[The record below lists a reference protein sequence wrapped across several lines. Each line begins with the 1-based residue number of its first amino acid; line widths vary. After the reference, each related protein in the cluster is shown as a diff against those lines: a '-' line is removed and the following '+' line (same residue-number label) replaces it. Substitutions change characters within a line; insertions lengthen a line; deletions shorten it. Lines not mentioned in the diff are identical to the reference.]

1 MIMDVPFDISSSAM
15 AVTVPGL
22 SDNLLGVRKVQ
33 GHEAMS
39 QLYEYQVELVNL
51 SEPEVVRQ
59 ALDRGGLLRPE
70 TLLGQAL
77 SVSVPLAREK
87 ARHFSGIVTKVCR
100 LQSPDTYPHYG
111 VTINPELW
119 LLTLNQECRIFQNLT
134 VPEVVKEILGQ
145 HKISSF
151 RESLFSKYRKWDCVT
166 QYRES
171 DFDFVSR
178 ILAHEGIYYYFEH
191 DEKGHTLVLADSVS
205 SHQEHEDFEAVWMGR
220 PSSSSRA
227 PDYLETWQDSFEIQ
241 PCTVALADF
250 DFRLH
255 GGNANLAIRRHVEAE
270 PKCAGLAIYDYPAK
284 CVLAENQED
293 ATGEA
298 APDKSREE
306 GERLAQTRLEEKR
319 CEAERYRGQGT
330 ARWLTTG
337 RLFSIANSE
346 AYAHRQ
352 FLVTGTTIT
361 LENARFT
368 SGGDAVG
375 ESCQIVVSAI
385 DSQTQFRSPRRE
397 KPVVRGPQTARVV
410 GPAGEEIWTDKY
422 GRIKL
427 QFHWDRDGRL
437 DQNSSCWVRVAQTW
451 AGNRWGAIHIP
462 RVGLEVV
469 VEFLEG
475 DPDRPLV
482 TGSVYNAE
490 NMPPYSLPEHK
501 TQSGIKTRSSK
512 GGTEAN
518 FNEIRFEDKK
528 GHEELHIQA
537 EKNMS
542 TLVKHNQTRE
552 VHGNRSVTVKGNE
565 TQTFKAD
572 HEISVTGASTGKY
585 DGGRTE
591 TVKNGDSLTVER
603 SDKTTMVGGEYNIVA
618 VKRYSV
624 SSGENATCDVSLREG
639 VVTITAKNEINFV
652 CGDATLSLKSD
663 GTVTIKGPK
672 AVNATGAD
680 SELELAASG
689 AKLSGKPMTKI
700 SGGMVEINE

>member
-1 MIMDVPFDISSSAM
+1 MDVPFDISLSAM
-15 AVTVPGL
+15 AVSVPGL
-22 SDNLLGVRKVQ
+22 RDNRLGVRKVQ
-33 GHEAMS
+33 GHEALG

-59 ALDRGGLLRPE
+59 ALAGEGTLRPE

-77 SVSVPLAREK
+77 TVSVPLASEK
-87 ARHFSGIVTKVCR
+87 ARHFSGIVTKARR
-100 LQSPDTYPHYG
+100 LPSPGTYLHYE

-119 LLTLNQECRIFQNLT
+119 LLTLNQECRIFQNMT
-134 VPEVVKEILGQ
+134 VPEVVKEILSQ
-145 HKISSF
+145 HKISLF

-171 DFDFVSR
+171 DFEFVSR

-205 SHQEHEDFEAVWMGR
+205 SHQAHEDFAAVWMGR

-227 PDYLETWQDSFEIQ
+227 PDYLETWQDSFEVQ
-241 PCTVALADF
+241 PCTVTLADF

-255 GGNANLAIRRHVEAE
+255 GGNANLAMRRHVEAE
-270 PKCAGLAIYDYPAK
+270 PKCAGLAIYDFPAK
-284 CVLAENQED
+284 CVLAENQEA
-293 ATGEA
+293 ATADA

-306 GERLAQTRLEEKR
+306 GERLAQTRLEERR
-319 CEAERYRGQGT
+319 CEAERYLGQGT

-337 RLFSIANSE
+337 RLFSIANAA
-346 AYAHRQ
+346 AYAQRQ
-352 FLVTGTTIT
+352 FLVTGTTIA

-368 SGGDAVG
+368 TGGDAVG
-375 ESCQIVVSAI
+375 ESCEISVSAI
-385 DSQTQFRSPRRE
+385 DSQTQFRSPRLE

-427 QFHWDRDGRL
+427 QFHWDREGVFDE
-437 DQNSSCWVRVAQTW
+437 NSSCWVRVAQTW

-462 RVGLEVV
+462 RVGQEVV

-482 TGSVYNAE
+482 TGSVYNAD

-501 TQSGIKTRSSK
+501 TQCGIKTHSSK

-542 TLVKHNQTRE
+542 TLVKHDQTSE

-565 TQTFKAD
+565 TQTFKGD
-572 HEISVTGASTGKY
+572 RKISVEGADALS
-585 DGGRTE
+585 
-591 TVKNGDSLTVER
+591 VER
-603 SDKTTMVGGEYNIVA
+603 SDKTTMVGGQYNIVA
-618 VKRYSV
+618 VKHYNV
-624 SSGENATCDVSLREG
+624 SSGESATCDMDLKEG
-639 VVTITAKNEINFV
+639 VVTITAKNEINLV

-663 GTVTIKGPK
+663 GTVTIQGKK
-672 AVNATGAD
+672 TLNATGAK
-680 SELELAASG
+680 STLELVAAG
-689 AKLSGKPMTKI
+689 AKLSGPNATVSSDAMTKI
-700 SGGMVEINE
+700 SGSIMVEING